1 MIIST
6 KYNSKML
13 QSGSVIYVWCF
24 TVLPSFGT
32 PSGSAYYSFEQKKAL
47 PMARLLAVLSL
58 DLDYSVI
65 IIFLQGYCVNRG
77 CLALEHQP
85 ILLVTL
91 WTCVVPMD
99 HF

>member
-1 MIIST
+1 
-6 KYNSKML
+6 
-13 QSGSVIYVWCF
+13 
-24 TVLPSFGT
+24 
-32 PSGSAYYSFEQKKAL
+32 
-47 PMARLLAVLSL
+47 MARLLAVLSL